1 MPPTLTIVH
10 DEDLSNIAQWAKG
23 LRSDPEN
30 GLIWRCNER
39 NFAAND
45 LAFRHLGGIEVLQIF
60 HLVGDY
66 DDTGPNVGQEILDL
80 DAELLAAIPAL
91 RRQHWVIHTMGKE
104 MSKKE
109 LENTQVLLGQTSV
122 PVTTLAIAR
131 STVKAIVQTDAE
143 VADFCV
149 AILHCISASDI
160 DLPIIEHQRPLLIA
174 TASAV
179 VFEPQRLTAIK
190 VEAIKA
196 DLDFLIGELKAG
208 NASPAAGSRFI
219 EDLGLAKPTASEHRA
234 DTEQSLLAQ
243 GVLGNVTAELKEKFA
258 SLDADL
264 EIIEPG
270 RWPDLIANTIDQ
282 LLPPANTPTNIPGV
296 LGEALA
302 EIGRNASE
310 RQASIETTL
319 GAAIVRFFQRDKSIE
334 STKAWIRGA
343 HRALTDAQKSLTSND
358 RSADV
363 SAPKRETLEF
373 HHNRLVKAVKWLPG
387 TTATATRG
395 LLLSI
400 MVLTGA
406 YVYVPIARGA
416 IWALTLQL
424 PRFSNNNELNAQ
436 YWARLLAAT
445 LGIALWFW
453 WSAKWRRAR
462 RFRKEYIREAER
474 FIEDTVNQRV
484 LALRLG
490 TLDHLLTLVAT
501 PGLYQ
506 NWLSAMTEAV
516 SELIESTN
524 DTPWPSTE
532 VVLRLPSEI
541 RVASLAQSM
550 DPTNINAL
558 EQAAINSLSKTK
570 RTAESSEMV
579 LALRDA
585 LGHQEPRVPNDLV
598 SFCQEQPANQNV
610 VAEHLRQSWEPTV
623 DPSGLVA
630 TTLQFLI
637 APRELTIHI
646 GKALYELPT
655 NDPCFASRITLRL
668 AQIRTAEDGHPH
680 LVTYQD
686 GNFANEFDT
695 KQLGP
700 SGSDQ

>member
-1 MPPTLTIVH
+1 MSPTLTIVH
-10 DEDLSNIAQWAKG
+10 DDDLSNIAQWAKG

-39 NFAAND
+39 DFAAND

-91 RRQHWVIHTMGKE
+91 RRQHWVIHTMGKD
-104 MSKKE
+104 MSNKE
-109 LENTQVLLGQTSV
+109 LENTQVLLNQTSV

-149 AILHCISASDI
+149 AVLHCISASDI
-160 DLPIIEHQRPLLIA
+160 DLPIIEHQRRLLIT

-179 VFEPQRLTAIK
+179 VFEPQRLTAVK
-190 VEAIKA
+190 VGAIKT

-208 NASPAAGSRFI
+208 NASPAAGAKFI
-219 EDLGLAKPTASEHRA
+219 EDLGLAKPTASERRT
-234 DTEQSLLAQ
+234 DTEQALLAQ
-243 GVLGNVTAELKEKFA
+243 GVLGNVTAELKEIFTA
-258 SLDADL
+258 LDADL

-310 RQASIETTL
+310 RQAAIETTL
-319 GAAIVRFFQRDKSIE
+319 DAAIVRFFQRDKSTE

-343 HRALTDAQKSLTSND
+343 HRTLTDAQKSLTSND

-363 SAPKRETLEF
+363 STAKRETLEF
-373 HHNRLVKAVKWLPG
+373 HHNRLAKAVKWLPG

-395 LLLSI
+395 LLMSI
-400 MVLTGA
+400 MILTGA
-406 YVYVPIARGA
+406 YVYVPIARTA
-416 IWALTLQL
+416 IWAFTLQL
-424 PRFSNNNELNAQ
+424 PRFSNDTERNSQ

-474 FIEDTVNQRV
+474 FIEDTVNERV

-490 TLDHLLTLVAT
+490 TIDYLLTLVAT

-506 NWLSAMTEAV
+506 NWLTAMNEAV
-516 SELIESTN
+516 CELIEPTSHA
-524 DTPWPSTE
+524 PWPSTE
-532 VVLRLPSEI
+532 VILRLPSET
-541 RVASLAQSM
+541 RVAALAQSM
-550 DPTNINAL
+550 DPSKVNAL
-558 EQAAINSLSKTK
+558 QQAAIDSLSNTN
-570 RTAESSEMV
+570 RTTESSAMV
-579 LALRDA
+579 FALREA
-585 LGHQEPRVPNDLV
+585 LSHEEPRVPNDLV
-598 SFCQEQPANQNV
+598 SFCREQHANENA
-610 VAEHLRQSWEPTV
+610 VAEHLNQSWEPTV
-623 DPSGLVA
+623 DPNGLVA

-637 APRELTIHI
+637 APTELKIRT
-646 GKALYELPT
+646 GNLYELPT

-668 AQIRTAEDGHPH
+668 AQIRTADDGHPH
-680 LVTYQD
+680 LVTFQD

-695 KQLGP
+695 KQVDP
-700 SGSDQ
+700 NGSDQ